1 MNKIMIQG
9 RLTRDPEVKTVGEGL
24 KVWRITV
31 AVDRRKG
38 KDGTKK
44 TDFFSC
50 DAWNRTGDT
59 ISQYFHKGDG
69 IIIMGRMESSQ
80 SEKDGYTVTYWNLVV
95 DEFDFPLGRKSAAEP
110 APAPAGAIPVDT
122 PDDLPF

>member
-1 MNKIMIQG
+1 MNKITIQG
-9 RLTRDPEVKTVGEGL
+9 RLTRDPEVKVINDGL
-24 KVWRITV
+24 KVWRFSV

-44 TDFFSC
+44 VDFFPC

-69 IIIMGRMESSQ
+69 IIVSGRMESSQ
-80 SEKDGYTVTYWNLVV
+80 SEKDGYTVTYWALNV
-95 DEFDFPLGRKSAAEP
+95 DEFEFPLGRKTADAAQ
-110 APAPAGAIPVDT
+110 APAGAIPVDT
-122 PDDLPF
+122 PEDLPF